1 MALASGEIR
10 KSVRISYTTGSGNNV
25 TEAMVA
31 SAWYSNTGINVNFE
45 FPNSTTYPPTT
56 NKAEL
61 QASMTAF
68 LQSLNATLNGDSF
81 PKVLASS

>member
-1 MALASGEIR
+1 MALESGEVR
-10 KSVRISYTTGSGNNV
+10 KSVRIEYSTPGDNG

-31 SAWYSNTGINVNFE
+31 SAWYSQTGININFE

-61 QASMTAF
+61 QASIIEF
-68 LQSLNATLNGDSF
+68 LAALNPTLSADNF
-81 PKVLASS
+81 PQVVSH